1 MQGALIILLIV
12 AIATEATAQEADN
25 IRRADSLTKEWDV
38 MWRRSDSL
46 RVEAMFMRMRAD
58 SLRRATPRLAR
69 DTTKGRVDTALVNPA
84 SVPSGVTIDSV
95 ILERVRKGR
104 VSRGATLSDT
114 LTAKRLMVEPEEGIA
129 SYYAEKFHGRST
141 SSGERFNMHDK
152 TCAHRWLPFGT
163 MVRVTN
169 LKNDRRVVVR
179 VNDRGPWKH
188 GRLLDVSKAAAI
200 DLDMIR
206 DGTARVRIEV
216 VADTTEAA
224 D

>member
-1 MQGALIILLIV
+1 
-12 AIATEATAQEADN
+12 
-25 IRRADSLTKEWDV
+25 
-38 MWRRSDSL
+38 
-46 RVEAMFMRMRAD
+46 
-58 SLRRATPRLAR
+58 
-69 DTTKGRVDTALVNPA
+69 
-84 SVPSGVTIDSV
+84 
-95 ILERVRKGR
+95 
-104 VSRGATLSDT
+104 
-114 LTAKRLMVEPEEGIA
+114 
-129 SYYAEKFHGRST
+129 
-141 SSGERFNMHDK
+141 MHDK

-163 MVRVTN
+163 MLRVTN
-169 LKNDRRVVVR
+169 LKNDKRVVVR